1 MTNQEEAMGSS
12 FLNPNDQ
19 LRVVEAIL
27 FASSDP
33 VDKKTLIE
41 KLPKNADLDLLLDQL
56 DDLYKDR
63 GLELRKI
70 GNKFMFKTSSDLS
83 FIMQREAKSQRKLSK
98 AAIETLAII
107 AYHQPVTRAE
117 IEEIRGVSV
126 SSGTIDTLLQ
136 MNWVKINGRRRVP
149 GNPLAYGTT
158 EEFLVHFDLESIK
171 DLPEMQELKSMGLL
185 DSNLPPDLYP
195 ENTINNNSID
205 EINDIN
211 NIEDSGEK

>member
-1 MTNQEEAMGSS
+1 MTNQEEAIGSS

-56 DDLYKDR
+56 DNLYKDR

-70 GNKFMFKTSSDLS
+70 GNKFMFKTSSDLT

>member
-12 FLNPNDQ
+12 VLNPNDQ

-41 KLPKNADLDLLLDQL
+41 KLPKNADLDLLLDRL

-70 GNKFMFKTSSDLS
+70 GNKFMFKTSSDLT

-158 EEFLVHFDLESIK
+158 EEF
-171 DLPEMQELKSMGLL
+171 
-185 DSNLPPDLYP
+185 
-195 ENTINNNSID
+195 
-205 EINDIN
+205 
-211 NIEDSGEK
+211 

>member
-1 MTNQEEAMGSS
+1 M
-12 FLNPNDQ
+12 
-19 LRVVEAIL
+19 VEAIL

-41 KLPKNADLDLLLDQL
+41 KLPKNADLDLLLDRL
-56 DDLYKDR
+56 DNLYKDR

-70 GNKFMFKTSSDLS
+70 GNKFMFKTSSDLT

-211 NIEDSGEK
+211 TIEDSGEK

>member
-1 MTNQEEAMGSS
+1 MTNQEKSMESS
-12 FLNPNDQ
+12 VLNPNDQ

-41 KLPKNADLDLLLDQL
+41 KLPKNADLDLLLDRL

-70 GNKFMFKTSSDLS
+70 GNKFMFKTSSDLT

-126 SSGTIDTLLQ
+126 SSGTIDSLLQ

-158 EEFLVHFDLESIK
+158 EEFLVHFDLENIK

-211 NIEDSGEK
+211 TIEDSGEK

>member
-41 KLPKNADLDLLLDQL
+41 KLPKNADLDLLLDRL
-56 DDLYKDR
+56 DNLYKDR

-70 GNKFMFKTSSDLS
+70 GNKFMFKTSSDLT